1 MAWRFK
7 YQSVNDRRLRKQAK
21 DRNSPRGGGGGVNKG
36 GGAHF
41 PSGHRLLKAKEPP
54 HNLTDVHG
62 QTHSAAVRKTHLCF
76 IYVEGRI

>member
-1 MAWRFK
+1 MT
-7 YQSVNDRRLRKQAK
+7 
-21 DRNSPRGGGGGVNKG
+21 GGYGNKLKIGTALGRWVGGAGVNKG

-54 HNLTDVHG
+54 QNLTDGVHG